1 MARPPRGG
9 GHDRVRRS
17 PARPGTWLLDRI
29 DAREQVLTCQ
39 IEQTQAEID
48 TLTARLGELSEQVEH
63 LRISRKT
70 LISLAEEDPA
80 PVERVATPPAIPDHP
95 AYQQILTV
103 FGEVGDSLR
112 ARDLAM
118 AMDLPL
124 TQNAIQNIR
133 AKLKRLASRGI
144 LVETEPGLFTQPRS

>member
-1 MARPPRGG
+1 MTGP
-9 GHDRVRRS
+9 DVRQS
-17 PARPGTWLLDRI
+17 DPGTWLMDRI
-29 DAREQVLTCQ
+29 DAREHSLTCQ

-48 TLTARLGELSEQVEH
+48 TLTARLGELSDQVEH

-80 PVERVATPPAIPDHP
+80 PAEPPPTVPDHP
-95 AYQQILTV
+95 AYQQILAT
-103 FGEVGDSLR
+103 FDEIGGSLR

-124 TQNAIQNIR
+124 TQNNIQNVR
-133 AKLKRLASRGI
+133 AKLKRLAGRGI
-144 LVETEPGLFTQPRS
+144 LVETEPGLFTQPRP

>member
-1 MARPPRGG
+1 M
-9 GHDRVRRS
+9 
-17 PARPGTWLLDRI
+17 I
-29 DAREQVLTCQ
+29 
-39 IEQTQAEID
+39 
-48 TLTARLGELSEQVEH
+48 EH

-80 PVERVATPPAIPDHP
+80 PAEPPAVFDHP

-103 FGEVGDSLR
+103 FAETSGSLR
-112 ARDLAM
+112 ARDLAL

-124 TQNAIQNIR
+124 TPNGIQNVR

-144 LVETEPGLFTQPRS
+144 LVETEPGLFTQPRP

>member
-1 MARPPRGG
+1 MAVDMTGPN
-9 GHDRVRRS
+9 VRQS
-17 PARPGTWLLDRI
+17 DPGSWLLDRI
-29 DAREQVLTCQ
+29 DAREHSLTCQ

-48 TLTARLGELSEQVEH
+48 TLTAHISELSEAIEH

-80 PVERVATPPAIPDHP
+80 PAEPPQAVPDHP
-95 AYQQILTV
+95 AYQQILAA
-103 FGEVGDSLR
+103 FDEADGSLR
-112 ARDLAM
+112 ARDLAL

-124 TQNAIQNIR
+124 SQNNIQNVR

-144 LVETEPGLFTQPRS
+144 LIETEPGLFTQPRP